1 MAALASAQQQGER
14 GHEAWALRQLGELAC
29 HRTPPDLEGAATHY
43 RQADAIA
50 RELGMRPLQAR
61 CHLALAE
68 LHANTGNADAARA
81 QLAAADELFAA
92 MVMTNWRTRVS
103 ELRMRLR

>member
-1 MAALASAQQQGER
+1 MRR
-14 GHEAWALRQLGELAC
+14 GRFGSSENSRVIVRRL
-29 HRTPPDLEGAATHY
+29 TPEGAATHY

-68 LHANTGNADAARA
+68 LHANAGNPDAARA
-81 QLAAADELFAA
+81 ELAAADTLFAA
-92 MVMTNWRTRVS
+92 MASWRTRVS
-103 ELRMRLR
+103 GLGRRSDRDAT